1 MSPEPST
8 IGRYQVRGVLGSGA
22 MGTVYLAEDPL
33 LKRPLAIKVV
43 REGTG
48 GDEVLQR
55 FKREAEVSA
64 SLNHPNAITVFDVG
78 EEPGLG
84 PFLAMEYIDGE
95 PLSDRIRRGPLGPDE
110 AVGLLLQAGAALEAV
125 HALGIVHRDIKPEN
139 FMVARDG
146 RLKLM
151 DFGIARG
158 DQARLTSTATF
169 LGTPAYAAP
178 EVLNGA
184 RATEATDRWSLALT
198 ALEMLS
204 GRLPF
209 SADSVGALVYRI
221 AHEDPVFPEGMDPGL
236 RRVFQQALAKD
247 PAARFP
253 DQKRFMRALIEA
265 LPLSPDVMRS
275 SLAHLESPA
284 VVKPAATLQMELPAR
299 PSPNRRFRWLW
310 IGAGLGLALL
320 MGIAYLLLEPSREL
334 SIESQ
339 PSGAEVYLDGRP
351 LGRTPLRQVVKGKAD
366 RVRVELPDYL
376 PEEIA
381 LRPEDRQ
388 LGVNLEPAPFE
399 VAVATEPPAAEVF
412 LDGASKGR
420 APMSVEVPGS
430 GTHQLRLVLEGYEPW
445 SLIPERRKP
454 LPNPVVLQKIPAETA
469 PVPVRKVEEKKA
481 PTKKRPPR
489 KAEAKT
495 EPAPPEEESKV
506 KKFFRDLL
514 KK

>member
-1 MSPEPST
+1 MSPDPST
-8 IGRYQVRGVLGSGA
+8 IGRYRVLGVLGSGA
-22 MGTVYLAEDPL
+22 MGTVYRAEDPL

-64 SLNHPNAITVFDVG
+64 SLNHPNAIMVFDVG

-84 PFLAMEYIDGE
+84 PFLAMEYVEGE
-95 PLSDRIRRGPLGPDE
+95 PLSDQIRRGPLDP
-110 AVGLLLQAGAALEAV
+110 AQAAGLLLQAGAALEAV

-139 FMVARDG
+139 FMVTRDG

-198 ALEMLS
+198 ALEMLT

-209 SADSVGALVYRI
+209 AADSVGALVYRI

-236 RRVFQQALAKD
+236 RRVFEKALAKD

-253 DQKRFMRALIEA
+253 DQKSFFRALIEA
-265 LPLSPDVMRS
+265 LPLSSDLKRS
-275 SLAHLESPA
+275 SLAHLESATP
-284 VVKPAATLQMELPAR
+284 VQPAATLRMELPTG
-299 PSPNRRFRWLW
+299 PPKGRRFRWAW
-310 IGAGLGLALL
+310 IGAGLGGALL
-320 MGIAYLLLEPSREL
+320 LGLAYLLHQPSREL
-334 SIESQ
+334 SVESQ
-339 PSGAEVYLDGRP
+339 PSGAEVYLDGRR
-351 LGRTPLRQVVKGKAD
+351 LGKTPLRQVVKGKAD

-376 PEEIA
+376 SEEVA
-381 LRPEDRQ
+381 LRPEDREI
-388 LGVNLEPAPFE
+388 GVNLEPAPFE
-399 VAVATEPPAAEVF
+399 VAVATEPPGAEVF

-420 APMSVEVPGS
+420 APQSVEIPG
-430 GTHQLRLVLEGYEPW
+430 GGAHQLRLLLEGYEPW
-445 SLIPERRKP
+445 STIPERRKA
-454 LPNPVVLQKIPAETA
+454 LPDPVVLQKIPAEPA
-469 PVPVRKVEEKKA
+469 PVRKVQE
-481 PTKKRPPR
+481 KRPG
-489 KAEAKT
+489 AKKVVSKKEDAKKET
-495 EPAPPEEESKV
+495 TPPEEESKV